1 MSINADK
8 RIEILLIEDN
18 PGDAKLFEHHL
29 TTSRSESFP
38 PATVTHVTSLD
49 NGVEA
54 LETDDYDLVLLDLGL
69 PGSNGLETLDRY
81 NEAIESGGFQ
91 PVPVIVLTG
100 LNDDAAAVEAI
111 ERGAQDY
118 LLKDNVDENVLH
130 RTIRYGLERHHQQEE
145 LRRQNERLER
155 FANVVSHDLRN
166 PLNVAKGRIEMVDS
180 DHAAVIERNLDRMGT
195 IIDDVLTLAREG
207 KSVEETESVDLV
219 GLVTQCWDSV
229 ETAHASLSTAEEIT
243 VMADPSRCRQLL
255 ENLIRNSVEHGST
268 SSQRGSRAD
277 NSAEHGSTGSRTES
291 SDSVEHGSTGS
302 RTESSDSVEH
312 GSTGSRPAA
321 DDSVE
326 HVGET
331 VSIHL
336 GTLDGGFYFEDDGP
350 GIPEAERGEVFE
362 TGYTTNEDGTGFGL
376 NIVREIADA
385 HGWGV
390 EITDGSEGGARF
402 EFTGV
407 TPGDKS

>member
-145 LRRQNERLER
+145 LRRQNERLEQ

-166 PLNVAKGRIEMVDS
+166 PLSVAKGRIEMVDS

-277 NSAEHGSTGSRTES
+277 NSAEHGSTGSR
-291 SDSVEHGSTGS
+291 
-302 RTESSDSVEH
+302 
-312 GSTGSRPAA
+312 PAA

>member
-1 MSINADK
+1 MSINPEEEL
-8 RIEILLIEDN
+8 RILLVEDN
-18 PGDAKLFEHHL
+18 PGDATLFEHHL
-29 TTSRSESFP
+29 TTSRSGSFP
-38 PATVTHVTSLD
+38 PASVSHVDSLHEAI
-49 NGVEA
+49 EA
-54 LETDDYDLVLLDLGL
+54 LGTDSYDLVLLDLGL
-69 PGSNGLETLDRY
+69 PESSGLDTLDRY
-81 NEAIESGGFQ
+81 NEAIERDGLA
-91 PVPVIVLTG
+91 PTPVIVLTG
-100 LNDDAAAVEAI
+100 LKDDSASVEAI

-118 LLKDNVDENVLH
+118 LVKDNVDETVLH
-130 RTIRYGLERHHQQEE
+130 RTIRYGLERHAQQEE
-145 LRRQNERLER
+145 LRRQNERLEK
-155 FANVVSHDLRN
+155 FASVVSHDLRN
-166 PLNVAKGRIEMVDS
+166 PLNVAKGRIKMVDS
-180 DHAAVIERNLDRMGT
+180 DHAAVIERNLNRMGT

-207 KSVEETESVDLV
+207 KSVEETESVDLAT
-219 GLVTQCWDSV
+219 LVTQCWDSV
-229 ETAHASLSTAEEIT
+229 ETADASLSTAEEIT

-277 NSAEHGSTGSRTES
+277 NSAEHGSTGSR
-291 SDSVEHGSTGS
+291 
-302 RTESSDSVEH
+302 
-312 GSTGSRPAA
+312 PAA

-362 TGYTTNEDGTGFGL
+362 AGYTTNEDGTGFGL

>member
-54 LETDDYDLVLLDLGL
+54 LETNDYDLVLLDLGL

-81 NEAIESGGFQ
+81 NEAIESGGFR

-145 LRRQNERLER
+145 LRRQNERLEQ

-166 PLNVAKGRIEMVDS
+166 PLSVAKGRIEMVDS

-219 GLVTQCWDSV
+219 RLVTQCWDSV

-277 NSAEHGSTGSRTES
+277 NSAEHGSTGSR
-291 SDSVEHGSTGS
+291 
-302 RTESSDSVEH
+302 
-312 GSTGSRPAA
+312 PAA

-362 TGYTTNEDGTGFGL
+362 AGYTTNEDGTGFGL